1 MAPPLDTFD
10 TFDTFFSFLNS
21 LKSLVRFFANSFGA
35 ISQQATL
42 RAASSLVN
50 TCRARSFTQMA
61 SSIVEVS
68 TLLSEGLGT
77 EGQAE
82 WMKLCRFIS
91 PVLWWLGSMFL
102 IFDPTS
108 TDGDLMIEA
117 LATNKN
123 PYPIAMASVEK
134 GLYLRVSTSVI
145 NQFRFLIALFA
156 VSLAFILLGF
166 VLRLFQG
173 RFWLY
178 YRIDSR
184 VTIPNILV
192 HYSIWAVI
200 FIGLSIF
207 GLVTTIKCASG
218 TRTPNWYI
226 ILQGILPLA
235 LFLGQY
241 SEVWATAAGYAI
253 RRYGVHN
260 GDPLLVSLAFT
271 FLPALCPLVILVPS
285 VTTFV
290 LSAKNFGQVETSGAA
305 VLLSL
310 KISAESWI
318 PGEGLVLSQLEPSLH
333 NLGLMMTAARLH
345 GHYIKIAFLYTGV
358 SLSIM
363 FILIYPP
370 LGYIIFSNIQ
380 SYVTASLVEVGQ
392 LRSQAKHLKS
402 IVRIGAEPDTDSGA
416 PPPAEGSPKEAA
428 HSFNDRP
435 CAQLRAQ
442 SELVEW
448 AASNRLLTA
457 TLISLTLLVNAAFAF
472 WFTTKPIALANDNH
486 RFSTIVL
493 VSAWVNSIL
502 LALVAILILFRS
514 LDGSNPAAKRMIKIL
529 PWLTRLLP
537 PSVGLDRLQEAT
549 YEDSTSTK
557 LHNLIEQPTTVV
569 ELKAN
574 TAPAN
579 EEPLSEKS
587 AMNHLPH
594 SARRHPLH
602 SSESSASSNAAKS
615 GSMSP
620 SRLV

>member
-1 MAPPLDTFD
+1 
-10 TFDTFFSFLNS
+10 
-21 LKSLVRFFANSFGA
+21 
-35 ISQQATL
+35 
-42 RAASSLVN
+42 
-50 TCRARSFTQMA
+50 MA

-82 WMKLCRFIS
+82 WMKLY
-91 PVLWWLGSMFL
+91 
-102 IFDPTS
+102 
-108 TDGDLMIEA
+108 GDLMIEA

-218 TRTPNWYI
+218 TRTPSWYI

-290 LSAKNFGQVETSGAA
+290 LSAKNFGQVESSGAA

-363 FILIYPP
+363 FV
-370 LGYIIFSNIQ
+370 

-416 PPPAEGSPKEAA
+416 PPPAEGSTKEAA

-602 SSESSASSNAAKS
+602 SSGSSASSNAAKS

>member
-1 MAPPLDTFD
+1 MSLTTIVAASPRSIGTPWDILDTFY
-10 TFDTFFSFLNS
+10 SSLNIT
-21 LKSLVRFFANSFGA
+21 KPLVRFFADISEPITTSNS
-35 ISQQATL
+35 
-42 RAASSLVN
+42 RAASSLVKP
-50 TCRARSFTQMA
+50 CRAQ
-61 SSIVEVS
+61 SSI
-68 TLLSEGLGT
+68 
-77 EGQAE
+77 E
-82 WMKLCRFIS
+82 WHQRS
-91 PVLWWLGSMFL
+91 SNYVGSSCALVAWCQVL

-108 TDGDLMIEA
+108 TDGDFMIEA

-123 PYPIAMASVEK
+123 PYPIAIASVEK
-134 GLYLRVSTSVI
+134 GLYLRVSVAVV
-145 NQFRFLIALFA
+145 NQFRFLIALFT
-156 VSLAFILLGF
+156 VSLAFVLLGF

-192 HYSIWAVI
+192 HYSIWAVC
-200 FIGLSIF
+200 FIALSIF
-207 GLVTTIKCASG
+207 GLDTTIKCASG
-218 TRTPNWYI
+218 TRTPGWYI
-226 ILQGILPLA
+226 SLQGILPLA

-260 GDPLLVSLAFT
+260 GDPPLVSLAFT

-285 VTTFV
+285 IATFV
-290 LSAKNFGQVETSGAA
+290 LAAQNFAQVGTSGAA

-310 KISAESWI
+310 KISAESWV

-333 NLGLMMTAARLH
+333 NLGLMMKAARWH
-345 GHYIKIAFLYTGV
+345 AHYTKIAFAYTGV

-363 FILIYPP
+363 FALISLP
-370 LGYIIFSNIQ
+370 LNHFFFSNMQ
-380 SYVTASLVEVGQ
+380 LYVMAAIVEVGQ

-402 IVRIGAEPDTDSGA
+402 IARVGAEPDTDSGA
-416 PPPAEGSPKEAA
+416 PSSPVGSPREAA
-428 HSFNDRP
+428 HRLNDRP

-472 WFTTKPIALANDNH
+472 WFATKPISLANNNH

-493 VSAWVNSIL
+493 VSAWVNSTL
-502 LALVAILILFRS
+502 LTLVAILILFRS

-529 PWLTRLLP
+529 PWMTRLLP
-537 PSVGLDRLQEAT
+537 PSVGLDRLQDAT
-549 YEDSTSTK
+549 YEDPASTK
-557 LHNLIEQPTTVV
+557 LHNPIEQPTTVV
-569 ELKAN
+569 KLKAN

-579 EEPLSEKS
+579 EDSLSEKS
-587 AMNHLPH
+587 AMTHFPH
-594 SARRHPLH
+594 SAQRHSFH
-602 SSESSASSNAAKS
+602 SSEKNASDKS
-615 GSMSP
+615 GSMSANGNR
-620 SRLV
+620 SV